1 MSTTLVVAA
10 AKAMGLATVMVST
23 AVLWSSDV
31 GVTLTLAAAI
41 LVSAVKE
48 LRQLVYDD
56 NADGCS
62 GVGNGIGNG
71 E

>member
-1 MSTTLVVAA
+1 
-10 AKAMGLATVMVST
+10 
-23 AVLWSSDV
+23 LWSSDV

>member
-1 MSTTLVVAA
+1 
-10 AKAMGLATVMVST
+10 MGLAQSF
-23 AVLWSSDV
+23 DV
-31 GVTLTLAAAI
+31 GVTITLAAAI
-41 LVSAVKE
+41 LESAVEK

-62 GVGNGIGNG
+62 GVGNLIGNG

>member
-1 MSTTLVVAA
+1 VTSTLVVAA
-10 AKAMGLATVMVST
+10 AKAMGLAQSF
-23 AVLWSSDV
+23 DV
-31 GVTLTLAAAI
+31 GVTITLAAAI
-41 LVSAVKE
+41 LESAVEK

-62 GVGNGIGNG
+62 GVGNLIGNG